1 MFAVSQLAP
10 RVFVRIFT
18 ADPALIDLSSWGI
31 RTFTLA
37 IIPLGFQYTFVDAM
51 TALGITRVSVSLSL
65 FRKTSYMVGTLAFAA
80 LWGARAAFYAEPAAD
95 LLGAAVSTLVFSR
108 LFGRLM
114 RRRDAMPEG
123 QALYT

>member
-1 MFAVSQLAP
+1 
-10 RVFVRIFT
+10 
-18 ADPALIDLSSWGI
+18 
-31 RTFTLA
+31 
-37 IIPLGFQYTFVDAM
+37 M

-65 FRKTSYMVGTLAFAA
+65 FRKISYMAGTLAFAA